1 LMFYISYDGA
11 QFGAET
17 IERMAWD
24 WQHLLESTVAMTD
37 TLVEDLPMLSARER
51 EQLLVE
57 WNRTERDY
65 GAARCIHE
73 QIEEQAARTP
83 EAVAVVYEG
92 QQLSYGELNGRA
104 NQVGHYLRGLG
115 VGPEV
120 RVAVCMERSLEMVI
134 GLLGVLKAGGAYVPL
149 DPGYPRERLAYMLE
163 DSQALLLLT
172 HGGGAQELAEESV
185 RRVSLEAEWESI
197 GGGSRENPGRKGSGE
212 NLAYVIYT
220 SGSTGQPKG
229 AMNTQ
234 AGIMNRLAWMQQE
247 YGLESRDRVLQKT
260 SFSFDVS
267 VWELF
272 WPLQTGAVLVMA
284 RPGGEQDVGY
294 MKEVMEEEEISTVHF
309 VPSMLEVFVGEWE
322 RGRCGNLRRVIS
334 SGEELKGGLV
344 ERFYAVERGNRGKL
358 HNLYGPT
365 ETAVEVTFHEC
376 EEEGEGKRVAIGR
389 PIGNLRMYVLDEW
402 GGPAPIGV

>member
-1 LMFYISYDGA
+1 M
-11 QFGAET
+11 
-17 IERMAWD
+17 
-24 WQHLLESTVAMTD
+24 
-37 TLVEDLPMLSARER
+37 
-51 EQLLVE
+51 
-57 WNRTERDY
+57 
-65 GAARCIHE
+65 
-73 QIEEQAARTP
+73 
-83 EAVAVVYEG
+83 VYEG

-229 AMNTQ
+229 AM
-234 AGIMNRLAWMQQE
+234 
-247 YGLESRDRVLQKT
+247 
-260 SFSFDVS
+260 
-267 VWELF
+267 VWIRE
-272 WPLQTGAVLVMA
+272 P
-284 RPGGEQDVGY
+284 RPGIAEDQLQ
-294 MKEVMEEEEISTVHF
+294 F
-309 VPSMLEVFVGEWE
+309 
-322 RGRCGNLRRVIS
+322 
-334 SGEELKGGLV
+334 
-344 ERFYAVERGNRGKL
+344 
-358 HNLYGPT
+358 
-365 ETAVEVTFHEC
+365 
-376 EEEGEGKRVAIGR
+376 
-389 PIGNLRMYVLDEW
+389 
-402 GGPAPIGV
+402 